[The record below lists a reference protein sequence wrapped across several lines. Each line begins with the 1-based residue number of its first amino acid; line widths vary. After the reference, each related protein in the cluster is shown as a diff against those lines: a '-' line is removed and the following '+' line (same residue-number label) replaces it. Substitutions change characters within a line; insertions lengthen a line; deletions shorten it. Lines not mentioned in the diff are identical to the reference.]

1 MTTLSSHAPSHR
13 NARAEHF
20 FPAGTR
26 YLGPHSSHT
35 PLEVTVVLR
44 RMGAP
49 PVPAAWPQAPR
60 WPRGE
65 FGAHCGAD
73 PADLERV
80 RRHARAH
87 GLAETGCEPHR
98 RVLHLRGTVT
108 ALQHAF
114 GVQLGRYRVPGQRR
128 YVVGFTQAPVL
139 PPELAP
145 AVIAVLGLD
154 RRPVAKPH
162 FRKAL
167 SPPSQTYT
175 PPQLGQLYNFPTN
188 TDGSGQCVALIEL
201 GGGFRKADLSTY
213 FKALGIAPAPTVTS
227 VSVAGGKNR
236 PGGAAD
242 AEVMLD
248 IEVVGALAPGVA
260 IAVYFAPNTDQGF
273 YEAIS
278 QAAHDAT
285 RKPSVISISWGG
297 PEDSW
302 SASSLAAMQSA
313 LQDAAALGVSVT
325 VAAGDSGSGDGD
337 TDGQPHVD
345 FPASSPYALG
355 CGGTTLAASATAI
368 SSEVVWNETASN
380 EGATG
385 GGVSVDFAL
394 PAWQQG
400 AGVPAAPNGFA
411 GRGVPDVA
419 GDADPLTGYQIR
431 VDGQNTVV
439 GGTSA
444 VAPLW
449 AALLARC
456 NQSLGRAVGDAHA
469 ALYGFGESVFRDIT
483 QGNNGAYAAGT
494 GWDACTGLGSPN
506 GQALLAALAAQNPPA
521 AGTPPSTP
529 PSKPGK
535 HHHKPRHA

>member
-1 MTTLSSHAPSHR
+1 MNTPSRQAIHAGHP
-13 NARAEHF
+13 

-26 YLGPHSSHT
+26 HLGPHSSGT
-35 PLEVTVVLR
+35 PIDVTVVLR
-44 RMGAP
+44 RMGQRPA
-49 PVPAAWPQAPR
+49 PAAWPQSPR

-73 PADLERV
+73 PIDVERV
-80 RRHARAH
+80 RNHARAH
-87 GLAETGCEPHR
+87 GLVETGCDLHR
-98 RVLHLRGTVT
+98 RVLHLKGSVD
-108 ALQHAF
+108 ALQRAF
-114 GVQLGRYRVPGQRR
+114 GVQLGRYRLPGSRR
-128 YVVGFTQAPVL
+128 YVVGSEREASLPSAIAPSVL
-139 PPELAP
+139 
-145 AVIAVLGLD
+145 AVLGLD

-167 SPPSQTYT
+167 STPSQTYT
-175 PPQLGQLYNFPTN
+175 PPQVGQLYNFPAN

-201 GGGFRKADLSTY
+201 GGGFRKTDLASY
-213 FKALGIAPAPTVTS
+213 FAALGIATPAVTA

-248 IEVVGALAPGVA
+248 IEMVGALAPGAA

-278 QAAHDAT
+278 QAAHDAK

-313 LQDAAALGVSVT
+313 MEDAAALGVSVT
-325 VAAGDSGSGDGD
+325 AAAGDNGSSDGES
-337 TDGQPHVD
+337 DGQPHVD
-345 FPASSPYALG
+345 FPASSPYALA
-355 CGGTTLAASATAI
+355 CGGTTLSANAGAI
-368 SSEVVWNETASN
+368 TSETVWNETASN

-385 GGVSVDFAL
+385 GGVSADYAL
-394 PAWQQG
+394 PSWQQNSQ
-400 AGVPAAPNGFA
+400 VPPAPNGFA

-419 GDADPLTGYQIR
+419 GDADPLTGYQVR
-431 VDGQNTVV
+431 VDGSDEVI

-456 NQSLGRAVGDAHA
+456 NQSLGRATGDVHA
-469 ALYGFGESVFRDIT
+469 ALYQVGESAFNDIT
-483 QGNNGAYAAGT
+483 QGNNGAWAAGI
-494 GWDACTGLGSPN
+494 GWDACTGLGSPD
-506 GQALLAALAAQNPPA
+506 GQALLAALAAQNPPG
-521 AGTPPSTP
+521 AGSPPAGS
-529 PSKPGK
+529 GK
-535 HHHKPRHA
+535 HHHKHKHA

>member
-1 MTTLSSHAPSHR
+1 MNTSAQRVAHASHP
-13 NARAEHF
+13 

-26 YLGPHSSHT
+26 YLGPHGSHT
-35 PLEVTVVLR
+35 PLGVTVVLR
-44 RMGAP
+44 RMGQA
-49 PVPAAWPQAPR
+49 PVPAAWPRSPR

-73 PADLERV
+73 PADIERV
-80 RRHARAH
+80 RSHARTH
-87 GLAETGCEPHR
+87 GLVETGCDSHR
-98 RVLHLRGTVT
+98 RVLHFKGSVD

-114 GVQLGRYRVPGQRR
+114 GVQLGRYRMPGTRR
-128 YVVGFTQAPVL
+128 YVVGHTQAPVL
-139 PPELAP
+139 PPGLAP
-145 AVIAVLGLD
+145 SVIAVLGLD

-167 SPPSQTYT
+167 ATPNQTYT
-175 PPQLGQLYNFPTN
+175 PPQMGQLYNFPAN

-201 GGGFRKADLSTY
+201 GGGFRKTDLASY
-213 FKALGIAPAPTVTS
+213 FAALGIATPTVTA

-248 IEVVGALAPGVA
+248 IEMVGALAPGA
-260 IAVYFAPNTDQGF
+260 TIAVYFAPNTDQGF

-285 RKPSVISISWGG
+285 RKPSIISISWGG

-313 LQDAAALGVSVT
+313 LEDAAALGVTVT
-325 VAAGDSGSGDGD
+325 AAAGDSGSGDGES
-337 TDGQPHVD
+337 DGQPHVD
-345 FPASSPYALG
+345 FPASSPYTLA
-355 CGGTTLAASATAI
+355 CGGTTLTASTSAI
-368 SSEVVWNETASN
+368 TGETVWNETAGN

-385 GGVSVDFAL
+385 GGVSVDYAL

-400 AGVPAAPNGFA
+400 AGVPQAPNGYA

-419 GDADPLTGYQIR
+419 GDADPLTGYQVR
-431 VDGQNTVV
+431 VDGQDEVI

-456 NQSLGRAVGDAHA
+456 NQSLGRAVGDVHA
-469 ALYGFGESVFRDIT
+469 ALYQGGGTAFHDIT
-483 QGNNGAYAAGT
+483 QGNNGSYTAGP
-494 GWDACTGLGSPN
+494 GWDACTGLGSPD

-521 AGTPPSTP
+521 AGAPPAG
-529 PSKPGK
+529 PGK
-535 HHHKPRHA
+535 HHHKHGHA

>member
-1 MTTLSSHAPSHR
+1 MTTPSPRAPAQR
-13 NARAEHF
+13 NGRAAHF

-26 YLGPHSSHT
+26 YLGPHNSRT

-44 RMGAP
+44 RRGEP

-60 WPRGE
+60 WPQGE

-73 PADLERV
+73 PADIERV
-80 RRHARAH
+80 RRHASSH
-87 GLAETGCEPHR
+87 GLRETGCEPDR

-114 GVQLGRYRVPGQRR
+114 GVQLGRYRVPGLSR
-128 YVVGFTQAPVL
+128 YVVGFTQAPAL
-139 PPELAP
+139 PPELTP

-154 RRPVAKPH
+154 RRPVARPH
-162 FRKAL
+162 FRMPLAT
-167 SPPSQTYT
+167 PHQTYP
-175 PPQLGQLYNFPTN
+175 PPQIGQLYAFPAN

-201 GGGFRKADLSTY
+201 GGGFRTADLANY
-213 FKALGIAPAPTVTS
+213 FAAQGIATPPKVTA
-227 VSVAGGKNR
+227 VPVAGGKNQ
-236 PGGAAD
+236 PGGEAD
-242 AEVMLD
+242 GEVMLD
-248 IEVVGALAPGVA
+248 IEMVGALAPGAA

-285 RKPSVISISWGG
+285 RKPSIISISWGG

-302 SASSLAAMQSA
+302 SASALAAMQSA
-313 LQDAAALGVSVT
+313 LEDAAALGVTVT
-325 VAAGDSGSGDGD
+325 AAAGDHGSGDGD

-345 FPASSPYALG
+345 FPASSPFALG
-355 CGGTTLAASATAI
+355 CGGTTLLATGNTIA
-368 SSEVVWNETASN
+368 SEVVWNETASN

-385 GGVSVDFAL
+385 GGISVDFAL
-394 PAWQQG
+394 PSWQQK
-400 AGVPAAPNGFA
+400 AGVPKAPSGFV

-419 GDADPLTGYQIR
+419 GNADPLTGYQTR
-431 VDGQNTVV
+431 VDGQNTVI

-456 NQSLGRAVGDAHA
+456 NQSLGRAVGDVHA
-469 ALYGFGESVFRDIT
+469 ALYGFGESVFRNIAK
-483 QGNNGAYAAGT
+483 GNNGAWAAGP
-494 GWDACTGLGSPN
+494 GWDPCTGLGSPN
-506 GQALLAALAAQNPPA
+506 GTALLAALAAQQ
-521 AGTPPSTP
+521 PPSTRPVP
-529 PSKPGK
+529 PKRKRHPPKRAPG
-535 HHHKPRHA
+535 